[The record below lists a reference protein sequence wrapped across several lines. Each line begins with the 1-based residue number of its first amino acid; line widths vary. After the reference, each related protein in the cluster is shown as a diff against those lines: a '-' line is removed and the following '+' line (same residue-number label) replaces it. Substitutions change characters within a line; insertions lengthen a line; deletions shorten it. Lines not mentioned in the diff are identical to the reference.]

1 MTDLPSLLVF
11 CGTVVGFSKISG
23 IKVGFLQDQ
32 WTRLSQSTF
41 AVVPSLGSAPPLPE
55 LHLL

>member
-11 CGTVVGFSKISG
+11 RGISG

-32 WTRLSQSTF
+32 WTRLSQSTPV
-41 AVVPSLGSAPPLPE
+41 VVPSLGSAPTTTRFICCE
-55 LHLL
+55 VIK